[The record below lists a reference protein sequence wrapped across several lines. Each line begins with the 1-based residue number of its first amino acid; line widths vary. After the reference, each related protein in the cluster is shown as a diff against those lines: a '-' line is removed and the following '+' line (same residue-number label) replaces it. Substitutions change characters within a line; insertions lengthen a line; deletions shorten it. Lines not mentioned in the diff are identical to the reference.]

1 MLLITVPLAYTC
13 DVTLTQHLQFMITFT
28 SSVIKL
34 PTQTVTITVKDT
46 QSVGN
51 TVAVIDTVTVPIT
64 ITIIKAN
71 AMLEIKI
78 TTVVSTEADTQE
90 TTQFV
95 KYLNYH

>member
-1 MLLITVPLAYTC
+1 
-13 DVTLTQHLQFMITFT
+13 MITFT
-28 SSVIKL
+28 SSIIEL
-34 PTQTVTITVKDT
+34 TTQTVTITVKDT

-51 TVAVIDTVTVPIT
+51 TVAVVDTVAVIDTVTVPIT

-90 TTQFV
+90 ATQFV